1 MTESLA
7 SASLHTIELRI
18 DGMHC
23 GGCTGRVQRALAGV
37 PGVVDATVDLE
48 RQAATITAR
57 ETVEPA
63 RLVDAVG
70 AAGYRAT
77 VREAVAG
84 SDAMAAQAGH
94 EASPGAAATVLLDID
109 GMTCASCVS
118 RVEKAL
124 AKVPGVTH
132 ASVNLATE
140 RATVDASAD
149 VSAARLVEAVEQAGY
164 QATPI
169 ESARA
174 VATSEPVDHKASR
187 SVELDI
193 DGMTCASCVS
203 RVEKALA
210 KVPGVARAT
219 VNLATER
226 ATVDASADVSTARL
240 AEAVE
245 QAGYR
250 ATPVESAPS
259 AMTATP
265 VDHKAAHSV
274 ELDIDGMTCAS
285 CVSRVEKALAK
296 VPGVTHASVNL
307 ATERATVEASA
318 DVSAARLAEAVEQA
332 GHRAT
337 PVQPAPSAATSEPV
351 DHKATHSVELDIDGM
366 TCASCVSRVEKALA
380 KVPGVTHASVNLAT
394 ERATVEAS
402 ADVSAARLAEAIEQA
417 GYRATPVE
425 SAPSPARST
434 SAEREATHSIDLDI
448 GGMTCASCVS
458 RVERALEKV
467 PGVTHASVNLATE
480 RASVRAAGPL
490 DADALIA
497 AVTTAGYRATPAP
510 TPAAAAAAA
519 ADANAAASSA
529 PAAPDRDARKRQEA
543 LRERNLVIASA
554 VLSAPLVA
562 PMLAAPLGIDAMLP
576 GWLQL
581 VLASIVQ
588 FGFGARFYRAAW
600 HAVKAR
606 AGNMDLLVALG
617 TSAAYGLSLWMLLRD
632 PAHPGH
638 LYFEA
643 SAVIVTL
650 VRFGKW
656 LEARAKRQTNDA
668 IRALNALRPDRAR
681 IVDNGVERDV
691 PLAQVRVGTIVSVRP
706 GERLPVDGRVVSG
719 RSHVDESLITGE
731 SLPVPKDDGDA
742 VTAGSINGEGAL
754 VVETTAIGAETTL
767 ARIIRLVESAQA
779 EKAPIQR
786 LVDRVSAVFVPAIL
800 GIAVLTLVGW
810 LLAGAGAETAIL
822 NAVAVLVIACPCALG
837 LATPAAIM
845 AGTGVA
851 ARHGVLIKDAQ
862 ALELAQRA
870 TVIAFDKTGT
880 LTEGKPSVTAFDA
893 VDVPRDD
900 ALALAAA
907 VQRHSDHPLAR
918 AVVAAYDAQRNAQ
931 AAPVAT
937 DARAVAGRGV
947 EARVDGRLLA
957 LGSTRWRDEL
967 GIVVPPALDARAA
980 ELERA
985 GNTISWLMHADA
997 PRAAIALIAFGD
1009 TVKPG
1014 ARDAIAALADR
1025 HVASVLV
1032 TGDNRGSAAAVAAAL
1047 GIDEVH
1053 AQVLPDDKA
1062 RVVASLKRE
1071 HGGVIAMVGD
1081 GINDAP
1087 ALAAADVGIAMAT
1100 GTDVAMHTAGITLM
1114 RGDPA
1119 LVADAIDI
1127 SKRTYRKIQQNL
1139 FWAFVYNLIGVPLAA
1154 LGWLNPVIAGA
1165 AMAFSSVSV
1174 VTNALLLRRWKGR
1187 AR

>member
-1 MTESLA
+1 MTEPLA
-7 SASLHTIELRI
+7 SAALNTIVLTV

-37 PGVVDATVDLE
+37 PGVVDAAVDLADRSATVSAHDTVD
-48 RQAATITAR
+48 
-57 ETVEPA
+57 PA
-63 RLVDAVG
+63 RLVEAVSD
-70 AAGYRAT
+70 AGYRAT
-77 VREAVAG
+77 LRESADTSERHA
-84 SDAMAAQAGH
+84 DA
-94 EASPGAAATVLLDID
+94 AAATASPAAPATAPIELEIE
-109 GMTCASCVS
+109 GMTCASCVA

-124 AKVPGVTH
+124 AGVPGVTR

-140 RATVDASAD
+140 RATVDA
-149 VSAARLVEAVEQAGY
+149 AAGVTTAQLVDAVRQAGY
-164 QATPI
+164 QATP
-169 ESARA
+169 
-174 VATSEPVDHKASR
+174 VAEPEPAIAPDAALGAI
-187 SVELDI
+187 ELDI
-193 DGMTCASCVS
+193 GGMTCASCAG

-210 KVPGVARAT
+210 NVPGVAR
-219 VNLATER
+219 
-226 ATVDASADVSTARL
+226 
-240 AEAVE
+240 
-245 QAGYR
+245 
-250 ATPVESAPS
+250 
-259 AMTATP
+259 
-265 VDHKAAHSV
+265 
-274 ELDIDGMTCAS
+274 
-285 CVSRVEKALAK
+285 
-296 VPGVTHASVNL
+296 ASVNL
-307 ATERATVEASA
+307 ATERATVHG
-318 DVSAARLAEAVEQA
+318 AA
-332 GHRAT
+332 
-337 PVQPAPSAATSEPV
+337 
-351 DHKATHSVELDIDGM
+351 
-366 TCASCVSRVEKALA
+366 
-380 KVPGVTHASVNLAT
+380 
-394 ERATVEAS
+394 
-402 ADVSAARLAEAIEQA
+402 
-417 GYRATPVE
+417 
-425 SAPSPARST
+425 
-434 SAEREATHSIDLDI
+434 
-448 GGMTCASCVS
+448 
-458 RVERALEKV
+458 
-467 PGVTHASVNLATE
+467 
-480 RASVRAAGPL
+480 PL
-490 DADALIA
+490 DPAALIA
-497 AVTTAGYRATPAP
+497 AVTAAGYRASRVA
-510 TPAAAAAAA
+510 
-519 ADANAAASSA
+519 A
-529 PAAPDRDARKRQEA
+529 PAGASGLPASQKPGATDADTRKRREA
-543 LRERNLVIASA
+543 IRERNLVIAA
-554 VLSAPLVA
+554 ALLSAPLIA
-562 PMLAAPLGIDAMLP
+562 PMFAAPFGVDAMLN

-581 VLASIVQ
+581 VLASLVQ

-600 HAVKAR
+600 HAIKAR

-632 PAHPGH
+632 PMHPGH

-643 SAVIVTL
+643 SAVIITL

-656 LEARAKRQTNDA
+656 LEARAKRQTTEA

-681 IVDNGVERDV
+681 IVEHGVERDV
-691 PLAQVRVGTIVSVRP
+691 PLAQVRVGTAVSIRP
-706 GERLPVDGRVVSG
+706 GERVPVDGRVVSG
-719 RSHVDESLITGE
+719 RSHIDESLITGE
-731 SLPVPKDDGDA
+731 SLPVAKDDGDP

-800 GIAVLTLVGW
+800 GIAALTLIGW
-810 LLAGAGAETAIL
+810 LIAGAGAETAIL

-893 VDVPRDD
+893 VGLPRDE

-918 AVVAAYDAQRNAQ
+918 AVVAAHHADVAARGGATS
-931 AAPVAT
+931 APVAT

-947 EARVDGRLLA
+947 EARVAGRRLA

-967 GIVVPPALDARAA
+967 GIAAPPALDARAA

-985 GNTISWLMHADA
+985 GNTISWLMRADA
-997 PRAAIALIAFGD
+997 PRAPLALIAFGD

-1014 ARDAIAALADR
+1014 ARDAIAALAAR
-1025 HVASVLV
+1025 GVASALV
-1032 TGDNRGSAAAVAAAL
+1032 TGDNRGSAAAVAASL
-1047 GIDEVH
+1047 GIGEVH

-1062 RVVASLKRE
+1062 RVVAELKRT
-1071 HGGVIAMVGD
+1071 HDGIVAMVGD

-1114 RGDPA
+1114 RGDPS

-1139 FWAFVYNLIGVPLAA
+1139 FWAFVYNLVGVPLAA